1 MAARIYLDLN
11 ILIALA
17 KADHDSDI
25 GTFLRF
31 LQDRVASNVCVC
43 PFSFVHLAEITKVH
57 REDQIET
64 VVRQVLLPLS
74 RGECI
79 RGFPEVFRL
88 EVENML
94 CRFYSLPLPHK
105 FPDAA
110 FGYSVAAALGYTIN
124 GLLANH
130 IHVALN
136 DPERM
141 IKFILRF
148 RGRDSHQQIQEE
160 YREATDTLR
169 TLRVQHYG
177 KPKDKL
183 RQENLKAQEE
193 LRYLPVATAVL
204 SELRSSGRVVT
215 DPPPPLLKVIDEL
228 PAWDVYQ
235 SLEFE
240 MHKPSVDREPELNDL
255 RDLAFACVA
264 IPYCDAV
271 IADKH
276 LIAIARDR
284 LRLDRKW
291 GTRLFTLAEAKARP
305 GAILE

>member
-1 MAARIYLDLN
+1 MVTRIYLDLN
-11 ILIALA
+11 ILVTLA
-17 KADHDSDI
+17 KADHDL
-25 GTFLRF
+25 GTGKFLRF

-43 PFSFVHLAEITKVH
+43 PFSFIHLEEIAKVH

-64 VVRQVLLPLS
+64 LVRQVLLPLS
-74 RGECI
+74 RGECV
-79 RGFPEVFRL
+79 RGFSEVYRM

-94 CRFYSLPLPHK
+94 YRLHYLPQPHK

-110 FGYSVAAALGYTIN
+110 FGHSVAAACGYTIS
-124 GLLANH
+124 GPLASRVH
-130 IHVALN
+130 AALN
-136 DPERM
+136 DPEWM
-141 IKFILRF
+141 IKQVLRL
-148 RGRDSHQQIQEE
+148 RSRNSHKQAQEE
-160 YREATDTLR
+160 YREATDALR
-169 TLRVQHYG
+169 TLRAQHRG
-177 KPKDKL
+177 KPEDKL
-183 RQENLKAQEE
+183 RQENLKALEE

-204 SELRSSGRVVT
+204 SELRGSGRVVT

-255 RDLAFACVA
+255 RDLAFASVA

-271 IADKH
+271 ITDKH

-284 LRLDRKW
+284 LHLDRRW
-291 GTRLFTLAEAKARP
+291 ETRLFTLAEAKIRP
-305 GAILE
+305 EVILG